1 MSDLQKK
8 LASLSPEKRKLL
20 EKKLKEKAGKLNTF
34 PLSFAQQRLWFLNQF
49 ESDKAVYNLPSAF
62 KLIGKM
68 DFEALKK
75 SINEI
80 VKRHESLRTV
90 FNIIRDEPVQV
101 ILKSVELDIPFID
114 FQNLPEA
121 DQTDKIKQLIMEEV
135 STGFDLKKGPL
146 LRLKVVKTAADEHV
160 IVLVMHH
167 IISDGWSMGV
177 FTREIAVI
185 YNSIIHNQPIPL
197 PPLKIQYADFAK
209 WQRKYL
215 SGKELEKQI
224 GYWKDRLGDIP
235 PALQL
240 PYDKKRGAHQTFSG
254 THIRFQLSDETSSK
268 LNEIARRQDATLFMV
283 LLASFQALLY
293 RYTGQDDISVGTAIA
308 NRNRAEIEGLIGFFV
323 NTLVLRTSLDGDPT
337 FTNLVNRV
345 KDVTLGA
352 YAHQDLPYEKM
363 VEAIQPKRD
372 LSAPPLFQVFFT
384 LTNRPTQSAQLSDF
398 KIEPLKIESTSVKFD
413 LTLSVDER
421 ENGLMASLGYN
432 TDLFNEQTI
441 RQLIAHY
448 VRLLDGIAQN
458 PDLAISAYS
467 LLSPEERAKLL
478 HAFNQTDKPVPQ
490 NTLHALFEQQ
500 AEATPHSDAVHFPH
514 INPEEGI
521 STRLTYNELNQK
533 ANQVAHYLIR
543 KGIIQNQVV
552 GLCME
557 RAPEMIIATLGILK
571 AGGAYLP
578 IEPSYPE
585 ERIRFM
591 VEDTS
596 ISVLLTQQQLEQRFA
611 PYQLTT
617 LALDKDWAIIENE
630 PVTNPGL
637 DIDTHTLAYIIY
649 TSGSTGKPKGV
660 MIRHSNVVNY
670 VHYARELFK
679 ISPEDRVLQFAS
691 ISFDAAA
698 EEIYPALTG
707 GATLVLRNDAM
718 ISSASTFL
726 NSCERFGITV
736 IDLPTAY
743 WHQIHSEIKEH
754 NIPLP
759 SGLRLVII
767 GGERAI
773 PEYILEWQKTYG
785 KSVRLLNT
793 YGPTETTIVATVWEL
808 PPHGKDAP
816 FLREVPIGKP
826 VDNVQAYVLD
836 RNLQPVPLGVPGELV
851 IGGAGVAAGY
861 LNRPELSNEKFL
873 PNPFLKKSRIYRT
886 GDLVRFLKDGNIE
899 FLGRID
905 QQVKIRGFRIELG
918 EVEAAIRRLPHIEDV
933 VLLAREDTPGERR
946 LVAYFVPESGKEISA
961 ASIRSA
967 LKEALPDYMVPAFFI
982 PLDKIPISSVGKTDY
997 RALPAPDSGRPEL
1010 EKEFVAPRN
1019 ELENFLA
1026 KLLQDVLKIEK
1037 VGIHDNF
1044 FELGGDS
1051 LKAAIFIN
1059 SLQQELDEILYVVV
1073 LFDNQTIEELA
1084 TYLTASYPQ
1093 TISKKFGIR
1102 VTPNSMADNAD
1113 GVPETLTEAK
1123 IQSAQKYLSKNTRD
1137 SVTEKEFL
1145 ENIQTKLPR
1154 AFFVLSAP
1162 RSGSTLL
1169 RVMLAGNKHL
1179 FSPPELALLK
1189 FRTMRERKEEF
1200 SGRDSGWMEGLHRAV
1215 MEIKNCSFEQA
1226 KEIIAEMEKNN
1237 LTTQQAYA
1245 KIQGWIKGRII
1256 VDKTTTYATDLN
1268 ILKRGE
1274 AFFEDAF
1281 YIQITRHPAAMI
1293 QSYIDSNLDQVF
1305 GSDLPF
1311 TIREKAELFWLINNS
1326 NIERFF
1332 LTIPDERKFVVQYE
1346 DLVTKPEEVMRR
1358 FCTKAGIPFDEDMLK
1373 PYEGNKMRDGVV
1385 KESRMV
1391 GDPRFNSH
1399 KGIDKDSAHK
1409 WQTLPKGDHFY
1420 FATQLLAEKYKYKIA
1435 QQDKNNFPQAPFKK
1449 ADYLPA
1455 PLSFAQ
1461 QRLWFLDQ
1469 MESGSPLYN
1478 IPSAVRMKGTLHK
1491 EHLERS
1497 LSEIIAR
1504 HESLRSVFLSQ
1515 EGNARV
1521 AIAPPSKVTIPVSDF
1536 RKYPNETKAS
1546 EVESFIFNEIR
1557 KPFHLSTGPL
1567 YRFHL
1572 IQTEDDEYIF
1582 VMALHHIV
1590 SDGWSSGIFVREL
1603 IAFYTAFCNN
1613 QQAVLPPLELQYADF
1628 ALWQRNWLSG
1638 KNLEEQLD
1646 YWRNQLDGAPPAI
1659 ELPTDRPYPPT
1670 ATYNGSRLQFRLDH
1684 NVGKALKSL
1693 SKEEGAT
1700 LFMTLLAA
1708 FQLLLSRYS
1717 GQKDIS
1723 VGSPIAGRNR
1733 REVEPLIGLFVNTLV
1748 FRTDLN
1754 GSLTFRQLIKRV
1766 QKTALGAFAH
1776 QDLPFEKLLDSLNIK
1791 RDVSRSPLFQ
1801 VMFMMQNIPS
1811 SKIEIPDLTLSQ
1823 IALENAMAK
1832 FELTLEMSE
1841 RHDGTIAGGFEY
1853 NTDLFDRGTIEGM
1866 VEHLQMLLQTIAAD
1880 PDQPLEQLSLLT
1892 PRDRKNLFETW
1903 NGKAAPYQI
1912 TKPIHRIFEEQ
1923 ARTHSEAVALYFNEA
1938 AMTYGELN
1946 RRSNQLAH
1954 FLIKKDIHPDDLVAL
1969 SLHRSFEMVIAVL
1982 GILKSGAAYVP
1993 LDASYPKERLDYIL
2007 NDSGAKLLLTE
2018 TSLSS
2023 IFSDHQTETVLMDS
2037 QWQEIEREKADFP
2050 IVPIDPDNL
2059 AYMIYTS
2066 GSTGKPKGVLVPH
2079 SGLIHY
2085 LNWCATAYP
2094 LQEGRGSVL
2103 HSTLAFDATVSALF
2117 TPFLHGKSLTIV
2129 PESDDLNLFGETLLK
2144 YQDFSM
2150 IKLTPAHLFM
2160 LSNQFQPEQ
2169 VRNLTKA
2176 FVIGGENL
2184 SADQIEFWQRNA
2196 PGTKLFNEYGPTE
2209 TVVGCVVHEARNW
2222 HGKGSVPIGHPI
2234 ANTRVYVL
2242 DSSLQPVIPGTA
2254 GELYIGGPGVTRGY
2268 HNRPDLTAE
2277 RFIPD
2282 PFSGIPGSRMYKSGD
2297 RVKHLKDGKLEFLN
2311 RIDNQVKIR
2320 GYRIELAEIE
2330 ANLMDLDSVEN
2341 GVVLVKTDHLKNKRL
2356 VAWYRLKKDAGISND
2371 VIRTELQKRLP
2382 DYMVP
2387 SVFIEVKS
2395 FPLTP
2400 NGKIDYDALP
2410 DPSKADR
2417 QIKTEFVAPSTEQET
2432 ILAEVWQELLNTE
2445 KVGVN
2450 DNFFEMGGDS
2460 ILAIQMIAR
2469 VRQHGLQ
2476 ITPVQ
2481 LFKHQTIAELA
2492 AVISSAPIIEA
2503 EQSLVS
2509 GSSPLTPIQHF
2520 FFEKKFSEP
2529 NHWNQSVLF
2538 ETKEPLDPEIL
2549 KKTVAKLLEHHDV
2562 LRSHFKPESGKWV
2575 QEFRESSSGHEVQI
2589 VEAAALNETK
2599 LTERINEMQASL
2611 DIQNGPVCKII
2622 YYDRGSNK
2630 NGILQIIIHH
2640 LAMDGV
2646 SWRILLEDFQ
2656 TAYKQF
2662 TVNVEP
2668 TLPLKTTSFKRWAE
2682 ELQKYAQ
2689 SKTID
2694 AEKSFWL
2701 ALAQKDIPQIPVD
2714 FPEGSNTEAD
2724 VETFSIGLNQ
2734 EQTASLIQEAPPVYN
2749 TQINDLLL
2757 TALVR
2762 AFARWSGKRSMRINL
2777 EGHGREN
2784 ISPEIDISR
2793 TIGWFTTMYP
2803 VFLDL
2808 KNATQ
2813 DGDTIKIIKEELRA
2827 IPNKGIG
2834 FGLLRYLSSD
2844 DMVQKQLA
2852 ILDQPGITFNYLGQF
2867 DQTSSPETVF
2877 KASGFPRGKERS
2889 ETNQRTA
2896 LIDING
2902 AVSGGK
2908 LSMSFGFSKKQFRRS
2923 HIEEFA
2929 TSFQA
2934 ELIKII
2940 EHCKHPDAGGK
2951 TASDFN
2957 LAKLNDKK
2965 LDQVMAQLQKGKK
2978 KRKNRSR

>member
-20 EKKLKEKAGKLNTF
+20 EKKLKEKAGKINTF

-49 ESDKAVYNLPSAF
+49 ESDQAIYNLPSAL

-75 SINEI
+75 SIHTI

-90 FNIIRDEPVQV
+90 FTIIRDEPVQV
-101 ILKSVELDIPFID
+101 ILKKTEIDIPFLD
-114 FQNLPEA
+114 FRNLQESE
-121 DQTDKIKQLIMEEV
+121 QTKAIKQLIKEDV

-146 LRLKVVKTAADEHV
+146 LRLKVIKTASEEHV

-215 SGKELEKQI
+215 SGKELDKQI
-224 GYWKDRLGDIP
+224 SYWKDRLGDIP

-254 THIRFQLSDETSSK
+254 THIRFRLSKDTSSK
-268 LNEIARRQDATLFMV
+268 LNNIARKQDATLFMV

-323 NTLVLRTSLDGDPT
+323 NTLVLRTGLDGDPT
-337 FTNLVNRV
+337 FTTLVKRV
-345 KDVTLGA
+345 KEVTLGA

-363 VEAIQPKRD
+363 VETIQPKRD

-384 LTNRPTQSAQLSDF
+384 LTNRPTQNAQLSDF
-398 KIEPLKIESTSVKFD
+398 TIEPLSIESTSVKFD

-421 ENGLMASLGYN
+421 DDGLMASLGYN
-432 TDLFNEQTI
+432 TDLFSEQTI
-441 RQLIAHY
+441 RQLIDHY
-448 VRLLDGIAQN
+448 VRLTDSMAQN
-458 PDLAISAYS
+458 PDLSLSAYS
-467 LLSPEERAKLL
+467 LLSTEEIKHLT
-478 HAFNQTDKPVPQ
+478 HDFNQTSAPVPEIA
-490 NTLHALFEQQ
+490 LHTLFEQQ
-500 AEATPHSDAVHFPH
+500 VDTSPHSDAIHFPH

-521 STRLTYNELNQK
+521 KARLTYEELNSR

-543 KGIIQNQVV
+543 NGIKPNQVV

-557 RAPEMIIATLGILK
+557 RSPEMIIATLGILK

-585 ERIRFM
+585 ERVRFM

-596 ISVLLTQQQLEQRFA
+596 ITVLLTQKQLEQRFA
-611 PYQLTT
+611 PYNVTT
-617 LALDKDWAIIENE
+617 LSLDKDWITIENE
-630 PVTNPGL
+630 PDSNPEL
-637 DIDTHTLAYIIY
+637 NINPDTLAYIIY

-660 MIRHSNVVNY
+660 MIRHRNVINY
-670 VHYARELFK
+670 VLYARKFFQIK
-679 ISPEDRVLQFAS
+679 PQDHVLQFAS

-726 NSCERFGITV
+726 HSCERFDITV

-754 NIPLP
+754 NIALP
-759 SGLRLVII
+759 TGLRLVII

-773 PEYILEWQKTYG
+773 PEYILEWQKAYG
-785 KSVRLLNT
+785 KSIRLLNT
-793 YGPTETTIVATVWEL
+793 YGPTETTIVATAWEL
-808 PPHGKDAP
+808 PANGQEASFP
-816 FLREVPIGKP
+816 REVPIGKP
-826 VDNVQAYVLD
+826 VDNVQAYILD

-861 LNRPELSNEKFL
+861 LNRPKLTNEKFL
-873 PNPFLKKSRIYRT
+873 PNPFHKKGRIYRT
-886 GDLVRFLKDGNIE
+886 GDLVRFLPDGNIE

-918 EVEAAIRRLPHIEDV
+918 EVEAAIRHLPHIEDV

-946 LVAYFVPESGKEISA
+946 LVAYIVPEKGKELST
-961 ASIRSA
+961 ASIRNA

-982 PLDKIPISSVGKTDY
+982 PLEKIPISSVGKTDY

-1019 ELENFLA
+1019 TLEEFLA
-1026 KLLQDVLKIEK
+1026 KLLQDVLKIK
-1037 VGIHDNF
+1037 QVGIQDNF
-1044 FELGGDS
+1044 FEMGGDS

-1084 TYLTASYPQ
+1084 AYLMDSYPE
-1093 TISKKFGIR
+1093 TISKKFGLQMN
-1102 VTPNSMADNAD
+1102 TQSKASSPDSALE
-1113 GVPETLTEAK
+1113 GLTEEK
-1123 IQSAQKYLSKNTRD
+1123 IQSAQSYLSKNTQN
-1137 SVTEKEFL
+1137 TEEETAFL
-1145 ENIQTKLPR
+1145 KNIKTRLPR

-1189 FRTMRERKEEF
+1189 FRTMPERKEEF

-1215 MEIKNCSFEQA
+1215 MEIKDCSFEQA
-1226 KEIIAEMEKNN
+1226 KEMIAKMEEAD
-1237 LTTQQAYA
+1237 LSTQQAYA
-1245 KIQGWIKGRII
+1245 QIQEWINGRII

-1268 ILKRGE
+1268 ILNRGE
-1274 AFFEDAF
+1274 AFFKNAF

-1305 GSDLPF
+1305 GSELPF
-1311 TIREKAELFWLINNS
+1311 TIRQKAELFWLINNS

-1332 LTIPDERKFVVQYE
+1332 MNIPDERKFIVKYE
-1346 DLVTKPEEVMRR
+1346 DLVTKPEEIMHGL
-1358 FCTKAGIPFDEDMLK
+1358 CAKAGIAFDEDMLK
-1373 PYEGNKMRDGVV
+1373 PYEGKKMRDGVV

-1399 KGIDKDSAHK
+1399 KGIDKDSAYK
-1409 WQTLPKGDHFY
+1409 WQTLPKDDHFY
-1420 FATQLLAEKYKYKIA
+1420 YATHLLAEKYNYKIDPS
-1435 QQDKNNFPQAPFKK
+1435 DKSGFPPVPFKK
-1449 ADYLPA
+1449 AEFLPA

-1469 MESGSPLYN
+1469 MEAGSPLYN
-1478 IPSAVRMKGTLHK
+1478 IPSAVRMKGVLHK
-1491 EHLERS
+1491 EYLEYS
-1497 LSEIIAR
+1497 LGEIITR
-1504 HESLRSVFLSQ
+1504 HEGLRSVFLSR
-1515 EGNARV
+1515 EGKAQV
-1521 AIAPPSKVTIPVSDF
+1521 VIAPPSKISIPVSDF
-1536 RKYPNETKAS
+1536 RDHPQESKTK
-1546 EVESFIFNEIR
+1546 EVEAFIFNEIR
-1557 KPFHLSTGPL
+1557 KPFLLSTGPL
-1567 YRFHL
+1567 FRFHL
-1572 IQTEDDEYIF
+1572 IQTEEDEYIF
-1582 VMALHHIV
+1582 VMVLHHII

-1603 IAFYTAFCNN
+1603 ITFYTAFCNH
-1613 QQAVLPPLELQYADF
+1613 QKAVLPPLELQYADF
-1628 ALWQRNWLSG
+1628 ALWQRNWLTG
-1638 KNLEEQLD
+1638 AQLNEQLE
-1646 YWRNQLDGAPPAI
+1646 YWRKQLDGAPPAI

-1670 ATYNGSRLQFRLDH
+1670 ATYNGSRISFHLAH
-1684 NVGKALKSL
+1684 NVGDALKALSQQ
-1693 SKEEGAT
+1693 EGAT

-1708 FQLLLSRYS
+1708 FQFLLSRYS

-1733 REVEPLIGLFVNTLV
+1733 REVESLIGLFVNTLV
-1748 FRTDLN
+1748 FRTDLS

-1853 NTDLFDRGTIEGM
+1853 NTDLFDRDTIEGM
-1866 VEHLQMLLQTIAAD
+1866 IEHLKVLLQTIASD
-1880 PDQPLEQLSLLT
+1880 PDQPLEQISMLT
-1892 PRDRKNLFETW
+1892 AEDRKHLFIEW
-1903 NGKAAPYQI
+1903 NGKTEPRTI
-1912 TKPIHRIFEEQ
+1912 TRPIQEIFEEQ
-1923 ARTHSEAVALYFNEA
+1923 AHLQPEAVALYLNEDT
-1938 AMTYGELN
+1938 MTYGELEQ
-1946 RRSNQLAH
+1946 RSNQLAH
-1954 FLIKKDIHPDDLVAL
+1954 FLIKKGIQPDDLIAV
-1969 SLHRSFEMVIAVL
+1969 SLHRSFAMVIAVL

-2007 NDSGAKLLLTE
+2007 KDSGAGLLITE
-2018 TSLSS
+2018 ASLSS
-2023 IFSDHQTETVLMDS
+2023 VFSDNQAEIVLMDS
-2037 QWQEIEREKADFP
+2037 HWADMENEP
-2050 IVPIDPDNL
+2050 TEAPHVSLDPNNL

-2066 GSTGKPKGVLVPH
+2066 GSTGKPKGALVPH

-2094 LQEGRGSVL
+2094 LQEGRGSIL
-2103 HSTLAFDATVSALF
+2103 HSTLAFDATVSALY
-2117 TPFLHGKSLTIV
+2117 TPFLNGKSLTIV

-2150 IKLTPAHLFM
+2150 VKLTPAHLFM
-2160 LSNQFQPEQ
+2160 LSNQFKPDQAQ
-2169 VRNLTKA
+2169 KLTKA

-2184 SADQIEFWQRNA
+2184 TADQIEFWQTNA
-2196 PGTKLFNEYGPTE
+2196 PDTKLFNEYGPTE

-2222 HGKGSVPIGHPI
+2222 RGKGSVPIGYPI
-2234 ANTRVYVL
+2234 SNTHVYVL
-2242 DSSLQPVIPGTA
+2242 DETLQPVVPGAA

-2277 RFIPD
+2277 RFLPD
-2282 PFSGIPGSRMYKSGD
+2282 PFSATAGSRMYRSGD
-2297 RVKHLKDGKLEFLN
+2297 RVRYLKDGKLVFLN
-2311 RIDNQVKIR
+2311 RVDNQVKIR

-2330 ANLMDLDSVEN
+2330 AHLMDLDSLEN
-2341 GVVLVKTDHLKNKRL
+2341 CVVLVKTDHLNNKRL
-2356 VAWYRLKKDAGISND
+2356 VAWYQPKPSANTDTNTLRK
-2371 VIRTELQKRLP
+2371 ELQKRLP

-2387 SVFIEVKS
+2387 SLFVEVQS

-2400 NGKIDYDALP
+2400 NGKIDYEALP
-2410 DPSKADR
+2410 EPSKADR
-2417 QIKTEFVAPSTEQET
+2417 QIKTEFVAPSTEQES
-2432 ILAEVWQELLNTE
+2432 ILANVWQELLNTE

-2481 LFKHQTIAELA
+2481 LFKHQTILELA

-2509 GSSPLTPIQHF
+2509 GTAPLTPIQTY
-2520 FFEKKFSEP
+2520 FFEKNFAEP
-2529 NHWNQSVLF
+2529 DHWNQSVLF
-2538 ETKEPLDPEIL
+2538 ETGESLDPDIL
-2549 KKTVAKLLEHHDV
+2549 RKTVDKLLEHHDV
-2562 LRSHFKPESGKWV
+2562 LRSRFKQESEEWV
-2575 QEFRESSSGHEVQI
+2575 QEFRESATGDEFLFMD
-2589 VEAAALNETK
+2589 AATLNKDE
-2599 LTERINEMQASL
+2599 LSERINLMQSSL
-2611 DIQNGPVCKII
+2611 NIQNGPICKII
-2622 YYDRGSNK
+2622 YYDRGKANS
-2630 NGILQIIIHH
+2630 GILQIIVHH

-2662 TVNVEP
+2662 ALKAEP
-2668 TLPLKTTSFKRWAE
+2668 SLPLKTTSFKRWAE
-2682 ELQKYAQ
+2682 ELRHYAQ
-2689 SKTID
+2689 SETIT
-2694 AEKSFWL
+2694 AEKAFWL
-2701 ALAQKDIPQIPVD
+2701 SFTQKNVSEIPLD
-2714 FPEGSNTEAD
+2714 FPEGENTEAD
-2724 VETFSIGLNQ
+2724 ATTVSVGLTQ
-2734 EQTASLIQEAPPVYN
+2734 EQTTALIQEAPPVYN

-2757 TALVR
+2757 TALIR
-2762 AFARWSGKRSMRINL
+2762 AFARWSGKRSMLINL

-2793 TIGWFTTMYP
+2793 TVGWFTTMYP

-2808 KNATQ
+2808 KNATT
-2813 DGDTIKIIKEELRA
+2813 DGDTIKTIKEELRA

-2834 FGLLRYLSSD
+2834 FGLLRYLSTD
-2844 DMVQKQLA
+2844 ENVRKQLST
-2852 ILDQPGITFNYLGQF
+2852 LDRPGITFNYLGQF
-2867 DQTSSPETVF
+2867 DQNDSPDTVF
-2877 KASGFPRGKERS
+2877 KGSEFPRGKERNAL
-2889 ETNQRTA
+2889 NQRTT
-2896 LIDING
+2896 LIDIYG

-2908 LSMSFGFSKKQFRRS
+2908 LGMSFGFSARQFRQSR
-2923 HIEEFA
+2923 IEELA
-2929 TSFQA
+2929 TFFQT
-2934 ELIKII
+2934 ELVNII
-2940 EHCKHPDAGGK
+2940 EHCKHPEAGGK

-2965 LDQVMAQLQKGKK
+2965 LDQVIAQLQKGKK
-2978 KRKNRSR
+2978 RRKNRGH